1 MHNWITE
8 WEEIYHQNTQDP
20 QLASFTPE
28 QLDQLFNKEI
38 AYYFFP
44 PAKIRTFEQVLK
56 DGNAACGEAS
66 AAIAAALAQRG
77 IDFSLCI
84 KKDGQNNTHAVIISG
99 SRMFD
104 PYRSFYTKGVETCAF
119 KYAFST
125 I

>member
-1 MHNWITE
+1 MRNWIVE
-8 WEEIYHQNTQDP
+8 WEKIYQQNMQNA

-28 QLDQLFNKEI
+28 QVDRLFKNQLP
-38 AYYFFP
+38 YYFYP
-44 PAKIRTFEQVLK
+44 PDPIRTFDQVLF

-66 AAIAAALAQRG
+66 AAIGAALAQRG
-77 IDFSLCI
+77 TEFSLCI

-119 KYAFST
+119 KYAFPT